1 MQSDIQDNFW
11 RFLYAF
17 PVFINILMIILFAV
31 KIKHEPIIY
40 TLSKADYQPAL
51 DLIQKVYHSSEDKNK
66 ILENLK

>member
-1 MQSDIQDNFW
+1 MQADIQDNFW

-40 TLSKADYQPAL
+40 LLSKADYQPAL
-51 DLIQKVYHSSEDKNK
+51 DLI
-66 ILENLK
+66 